1 MIKFGEHTY
10 SPADNESILDCL
22 LRHGV
27 AIPYSCRNGVCQTCL
42 MRAVDGIPTVASQKG
57 LKQSQASQNYFLACA
72 CYPEKD
78 MEIVRPDAQANRH
91 TTTVVEKAFLSDSIV
106 RLRLAR
112 PDNFPYYAG
121 QFLTLFKSDTVGR
134 SYSLASVPDIHDYL
148 EFHIRIIPEGE
159 VSPWLANKLEIG
171 SEITISDPLGNCIY
185 IGNAKTQPLL
195 LIGTGTG
202 MAPLLGIVEQAIH
215 NDHQYPINIYHG
227 VRFNSDLYLDE
238 HFKSLV
244 KQNNN
249 VNYYPCISDEEPQA
263 NARKG
268 FPSDLVLEDSY
279 DLKDYAVYLCGN
291 PDMVNNAKRQI
302 FLAGASLQ
310 SIHADPFV
318 FK

>member
-10 SPADNESILDCL
+10 SPGENESILDCL

-27 AIPYSCRNGVCQTCL
+27 EVPYSCRNGVCQTCL
-42 MRAVDGIPTVASQKG
+42 MRAVEGQPTVASQKG
-57 LKQSQASQNYFLACA
+57 LKQSQASQNFFLACA
-72 CYPEKD
+72 CYPDKD

-91 TTTVVEKAFLSDSIV
+91 KTTVVDKTFLTDSIV

-112 PDNFPYYAG
+112 PDNFSYYAG

-134 SYSLASVPDIHDYL
+134 SYSLASVPDIHNYL
-148 EFHIRIIPEGE
+148 EFHIRIIPDGE
-159 VSPWLANKLEIG
+159 VSTWLADKLETG
-171 SEITISDPLGNCIY
+171 SEITISEPLGNCIY

-215 NDHQYPINIYHG
+215 DGHKEPINIYHG
-227 VRFNSDLYLDE
+227 VRFNSDLYLDD
-238 HFKSLV
+238 HLKSLAD
-244 KQNNN
+244 KQDN
-249 VNYYPCISDEEPQA
+249 VNYFPCVSDETPQP
-263 NARKG
+263 NARNG
-268 FPSDLVLEDSY
+268 FPSELALQDGY
-279 DLKDYAVYLCGN
+279 DLKDYVVFLCGN

-310 SIHADPFV
+310 NIHSDPFV